1 MSQVKNGNTVKIHF
15 TGKLENGEV
24 FDTSLAREPMEFQV
38 GNGDVMPG
46 LEEGIVGMAVGDTKT
61 IEILPEQ
68 GFGDKL
74 EDLVVEVMKGVL
86 PESVTPEVGQQLQV
100 SKAEGEVIVVTIV
113 DMSDDTVTL
122 DANHPLS
129 GHTLFFDVELV
140 EIA

>member
-24 FDTSLAREPMEFQV
+24 FDTSLTREPMEFQV

-46 LEEGIVGMAVGDTKT
+46 LEEGIVGMAVGDTK
-61 IEILPEQ
+61 IIGILPEE
-68 GFGDKL
+68 GFGDRL
-74 EDLVVEVMKGVL
+74 DDLVVEVLKGVL
-86 PESVTPEVGQQLQV
+86 PESVTPEVGQRLQV
-100 SKAEGEVIVVTIV
+100 SKAEGEVIVVTII

-122 DANHPLS
+122 DANHPLA
-129 GHTLFFDVELV
+129 GHTLIFDVELI